1 MVSDMAA
8 LTVDAHHHLWRYT
21 PDEFGWIGD
30 AMQILKRDFL
40 PENLRSEMLQADVN
54 ATVAVQARQSLEE
67 TRWLLEIAR
76 DFDHIRGVVGWAPLA
91 DPDIDRVLDSL
102 GRETKLKGLRH
113 VIQDEPDDNFILRA
127 DFNRGIESMAGSGL
141 VYDVLIHAKH
151 LPQTIAFVDR
161 HPEQAFVLDHIAK
174 PAIVRGDAG
183 LEPWA
188 THLRELARRPNV
200 WCKLSGL
207 VTEANWKT
215 WSLEGLRP
223 YLDTVV
229 ESFGPQRLMA
239 GSDWPVCL
247 VASGYKQWFD
257 TLREYFRSFSAEE
270 AGRVFGG
277 TAVAVY
283 KL

>member
-1 MVSDMAA
+1 
-8 LTVDAHHHLWRYT
+8 
-21 PDEFGWIGD
+21 
-30 AMQILKRDFL
+30 MQILKRDFL